1 MTFKSCLFILK
12 EFFDKSSYSVI
23 SSGLVELQ
31 TCSSVDVVAVV
42 IAAAVVVVV
51 ASETRKVL
59 RPFEGPSIIRFY

>member
-1 MTFKSCLFILK
+1 M
-12 EFFDKSSYSVI
+12 I

-51 ASETRKVL
+51 VAPETRKVL
-59 RPFEGPSIIRFY
+59 RPFEGLSIIRFY